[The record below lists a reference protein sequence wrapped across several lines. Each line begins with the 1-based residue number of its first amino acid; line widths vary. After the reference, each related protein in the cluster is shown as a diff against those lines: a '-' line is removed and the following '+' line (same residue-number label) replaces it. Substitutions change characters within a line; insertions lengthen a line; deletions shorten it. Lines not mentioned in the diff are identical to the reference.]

1 MAQVP
6 LSVLNPEYTFPYG
19 DLIMAL
25 KKVATNLPEDLLS
38 EAVKATGLNQTQTII
53 EALKELVARER
64 RQMGL
69 RKSEAA
75 KLDHT
80 LHGLIH
86 LLHDERIFS
95 IADQILNSLRPKG
108 LTFGFM
114 LCREAK
120 DSSHWI

>member
-1 MAQVP
+1 M
-6 LSVLNPEYTFPYG
+6 
-19 DLIMAL
+19 
-25 KKVATNLPEDLLS
+25 
-38 EAVKATGLNQTQTII
+38 
-53 EALKELVARER
+53 
-64 RQMGL
+64 MGL

-108 LTFGFM
+108 LTFGAVD
-114 LCREAK
+114 LLLAPQ
-120 DSSHWI
+120 SHVSGYAIFSYDKIFKQIAASKWIHAVQVKYCSF